1 MICMMVA
8 GNEPQT
14 PSFLPFQSARA
25 FHAFVAVHADARC
38 NSESTGAKK
47 CQVDQFQ
54 SNHSSISTMTFVV
67 IVMVHLLISSP
78 SSSHPW
84 SWRYRGTPSSCS
96 CAACLFTCEL
106 VSNANSTRS
115 LRVRDCLYGGAGNVR
130 CCLEAFSTLVAMPY
144 LTSL

>member
-54 SNHSSISTMTFVV
+54 SNHSSIPTMTFVV

-78 SSSHPW
+78 SSRHPW
-84 SWRYRGTPSSCS
+84 SWRYRGTPPGVFVSETVCMGARVTYAAAWRPSRPWWPCRILRACSGARTSS
-96 CAACLFTCEL
+96 
-106 VSNANSTRS
+106 
-115 LRVRDCLYGGAGNVR
+115 
-130 CCLEAFSTLVAMPY
+130 
-144 LTSL
+144 